1 MAWAAPVQAAT
12 PRQIYLDFADNGRLD
27 GTYSPAELRRA
38 LEDAAI
44 AGYGGPDAVVLR
56 PTVERRLNRVL
67 GAQAT
72 SQAPAG
78 QGGAL
83 PFTGVDL
90 MLIVA
95 GGGTLLAC
103 GLAIRRLAE

>member
-12 PRQIYLDFADNGRLD
+12 PRQIYLDYADNGRLD

-44 AGYGGPDAVVLR
+44 AGYGGPAAVVLR
-56 PTVERRLNRVL
+56 PTVERRLNGVL

-72 SQAPAG
+72 SPAPAG